1 MDKVKNR
8 MKNILIIGG
17 SYFAGRIFVEEL
29 LREKKYNV
37 FVYNR
42 GNIPLKKEGVT
53 ELVGDRNNADRIK
66 QVIPDQ
72 QWDALVDFCAY
83 TPDEIETVLN
93 SLPGTLKHYIFIST
107 TTVNQNVLDLPI
119 EEDAL
124 KLVGPQSE
132 LGPYAD
138 YGYNKWMTECR
149 LKKLCE
155 EKGVCCTSL
164 RPAIIYGEYNYAPR
178 ESYFFD
184 LIRDNETVVLPDN
197 ELPLYSFVYVVDL
210 AKIIIKTL
218 CNPEVFGR
226 VFNVSA
232 PELVSYQRMMD
243 VFEEI
248 IGKKITTRRMCIGD
262 INRKKI
268 PLPFP
273 LDSHL
278 IYSGVGI
285 QNLLGFE
292 YTPFVKG
299 MRRTYE
305 YYLLVQKHRKRS
317 E

>member
-1 MDKVKNR
+1 

-66 QVIPDQ
+66 QVIPDK
-72 QWDALVDFCAY
+72 QWDALIDFCAY
-83 TPDEIETVLN
+83 TPDEIEIVLN

-119 EEDAL
+119 DEDAL

-155 EKGVCCTSL
+155 EKGVWCTSL

-184 LIRDNETVVLPDN
+184 LIRNNETVVLPDN
-197 ELPLYSFVYVVDL
+197 ELPLYSFLYVVDL

-232 PELVSYQRMMD
+232 PELVSYRRMME

-248 IGKKITTRRMCIGD
+248 IGKKITTRRMHMGD

-273 LDSHL
+273 LDTHL

>member
-1 MDKVKNR
+1 M
-8 MKNILIIGG
+8 
-17 SYFAGRIFVEEL
+17 GRVFVEEL
-29 LREKKYNV
+29 LKEKKYNV

-42 GNIPLKKEGVT
+42 GNIPLRKEGVT
-53 ELVGDRNNADRIK
+53 ELVGDRNNAGRIK
-66 QVIPDQ
+66 QVIPDK

-119 EEDAL
+119 KEDAS

-138 YGYNKWMTECR
+138 YGYNKWMAECR
-149 LKKLCE
+149 LNKLCE
-155 EKGVCCTSL
+155 EKGVLCTSL

-178 ESYFFD
+178 ETYFFD
-184 LIRDNETVVLPDN
+184 LIRDNKTVVLPDN
-197 ELPLYSFVYVVDL
+197 ELPLYSFVYVVDV
-210 AKIIIKTL
+210 AKIIITAL
-218 CNPEVFGR
+218 CNPKVFGR
-226 VFNVSA
+226 AFNISA
-232 PELVSYQRMMD
+232 PELVSYQRMIE

-248 IGKKITTRRMCIGD
+248 IGKKITTRQMSMGD
-262 INRKKI
+262 ISSKKI

-273 LDSHL
+273 LDNHL
-278 IYSGVGI
+278 IYSGFGI

-305 YYLLVQKHRKRS
+305 YYLLVQKYRKRS
-317 E
+317 K